1 MTYVPSVFGMNHLN
15 FATRDDIM
23 IENENNYFNVIKRE
37 IEDRLVGTA
46 SGKRAV
52 LVFFSPPKQKLK
64 EFYNSTALDSFKDS
78 VIYLTEEVSLAE
90 KETLIKPAIATGQSF
105 KQYNP
110 RKRARFGIKTIA
122 LCDSTNGFLHNF
134 EIYTGQDTNK
144 WAENF
149 PDAQTLP
156 VPERIAI
163 HLAGHLLNKNYSI
176 YADNWFLSVRLV
188 RWLIDHRTT
197 ITGTIKKKIEVVYFA
212 FYLSNNIYI

>member
-90 KETLIKPAIATGQSF
+90 KETLIKPAIATGQ
-105 KQYNP
+105 
-110 RKRARFGIKTIA
+110 
-122 LCDSTNGFLHNF
+122 
-134 EIYTGQDTNK
+134 
-144 WAENF
+144 
-149 PDAQTLP
+149 
-156 VPERIAI
+156 
-163 HLAGHLLNKNYSI
+163 
-176 YADNWFLSVRLV
+176 
-188 RWLIDHRTT
+188 
-197 ITGTIKKKIEVVYFA
+197 
-212 FYLSNNIYI
+212 